1 MNVRINQMDIYDIRE
16 KVFNSKFLLT
26 EHADE
31 QRYNDNLSVDDL
43 VSAILSGEILEEY
56 YDDPRGIECLIRG
69 FAQDKRVTYLVVG
82 YDDEENVIIITV
94 YVRRR
99 KRRR

>member
-1 MNVRINQMDIYDIRE
+1 MDIYDIRD
-16 KVFNSKFLLT
+16 KVLNDRFLLT

-31 QRYNDNLSVDDL
+31 QRINDNLSVDDL

-56 YDDPRGIECLIRG
+56 FDDPRGPECLIRG
-69 FAQDKRVTYLVVG
+69 FAQDGRVTCLVVG

-99 KRRR
+99 RRRR